1 MTKIRIRKLL
11 LAAGALFTAV
21 PLAMAAGTNIT
32 VKGSDTIVIMGQ
44 KWAEVY
50 MQKNP
55 DVSIQVTGGGSGVGI
70 AALINGTT
78 DIANASR
85 PIKDKEIDTA
95 KKLGYYPEEFRVA
108 MDSLAI
114 VVNKANP
121 VNEISLKQIMGIYT
135 GKINNWKEVGGEDR
149 PILRYSRESS
159 SGTYQFLK
167 ENILKN
173 QDYAPDAQTMPGT
186 SALANAVSN
195 DPGGIG
201 YGGAAYFITQPKIK
215 VLSVKKDDKS
225 PAVNPITSD
234 GKVDYEATWSG
245 KYPIWRWLYM
255 YTPYRPKR
263 ETKKYLDW
271 IMGPEGQKIVE
282 EIGYVPLKPKG

>member
-1 MTKIRIRKLL
+1 MKIVKRLMMT
-11 LAAGALFTAV
+11 AGALFTAV
-21 PLAMAAGTNIT
+21 PLVMAAGTNIT

-50 MQKNP
+50 MQKNSG
-55 DVSIQVTGGGSGVGI
+55 VSIQVTGGGSGVGI
-70 AALINGTT
+70 ASLLNGTT

-85 PIKDKEIDTA
+85 AIISSEIDKA
-95 KKLGYYPEEFRVA
+95 KAAGYYPEEFRVA

-135 GKINNWKEVGGEDR
+135 GKISNWKEIGGEDK
-149 PILRYSRESS
+149 PIMRYSRESS

-173 QDYAPDAQTMPGT
+173 GDFAPDTQTMPGT
-186 SALANAVSN
+186 SALANAVSK
-195 DPGGIG
+195 DPGALG
-201 YGGAAYFITQPKIK
+201 YGGAAYFLNQPDVKI
-215 VLSVKKDDKS
+215 LSVRKDDKA
-225 PAVNPITSD
+225 PAVSPVKD

-245 KYPIWRWLYM
+245 TYPIWRWLYM
-255 YTPYRPKR
+255 YTPYRPKG
-263 ETKKYLDW
+263 EIKKYLDW

-282 EIGYVPLKPKG
+282 EIGYVPLKIKG